1 MEPCRTLKP
10 WNQMSKKRIL
20 SPRIHILCNGEVLEY
35 GYFSD
40 FRDHIAR
47 ARNIVVKKD
56 FKGLAPW
63 QLIEKAI
70 AYKESITGFDAD
82 DQVWCVFDVDDY
94 WKDNQKEFEDA
105 IEKARENDI
114 KLAWSNECF
123 ELWLLLHFQV
133 VSGEIPRIDYHK
145 KLKLAFKTHKLDV
158 YEKNGAGMFPKTFDF
173 IESGLRNAKQL
184 PKPKI
189 IKNNPSTG
197 IVPLIEK
204 LREFLD

>member
-1 MEPCRTLKP
+1 
-10 WNQMSKKRIL
+10 MSKKRIL

-35 GYFSD
+35 DYLCD

-47 ARNIVVKKD
+47 AGNILVKRKD
-56 FKGLAPW
+56 FKRLAPW

-70 AYKESITGFDAD
+70 AYKNSIEGFDPD

-94 WKDNQKEFEDA
+94 WKNNQKKFKDA
-105 IEKARENDI
+105 IKKAEENGI
-114 KLAWSNECF
+114 ELAWSNECF
-123 ELWLLLHFQV
+123 ELWLLLHFQA
-133 VSGEIPRIDYHK
+133 VSGETPRSEYHK
-145 KLKLAFKTHKLDV
+145 KLKLAFKTHKIGV

-173 IESGLRNAKQL
+173 IEKGLSNAKQL

-189 IKNNPSTG
+189 ISKNPSTG
-197 IVPLIEK
+197 VISLIEK

>member
-1 MEPCRTLKP
+1 MERCHTLKP
-10 WNQMSKKRIL
+10 WNQMIRRRIF
-20 SPRIHILCNGEVLEY
+20 PRIYILCNGEILEY
-35 GYFSD
+35 TYFSD

-47 ARNIVVKKD
+47 ARNIIVRKD

-70 AYKESITGFDAD
+70 AYKSSIKGFDPD

-94 WKDNQKEFEDA
+94 WKDNQEKFEDA
-105 IEKARENDI
+105 IKKAKENDI

-133 VSGEIPRIDYHK
+133 VSGEIPRKDYHE
-145 KLKLAFKTHKLDV
+145 KLKLAFKAHKLGV
-158 YEKNGAGMFPKTFDF
+158 YKKNGAEMFPKTFGF
-173 IESGLRNAKQL
+173 IETGLSNARQL

-189 IKNNPSTG
+189 ISKNPSTG
-197 IVPLIEK
+197 VAPLIEK
-204 LREFLD
+204 LREFLN

>member
-1 MEPCRTLKP
+1 
-10 WNQMSKKRIL
+10 MSKKRIL

-35 GYFSD
+35 DYLCD

-47 ARNIVVKKD
+47 AGNILVKRKD
-56 FKGLAPW
+56 FKRLAPW

-70 AYKESITGFDAD
+70 AYKNSIEGFDPD

-94 WKDNQKEFEDA
+94 WKNNQKKIEDA
-105 IEKARENDI
+105 IKKTEENGI
-114 KLAWSNECF
+114 ELAWSNECF
-123 ELWLLLHFQV
+123 ELWLLLHFQA
-133 VSGEIPRIDYHK
+133 VSGETPRSDYHK
-145 KLKLAFKTHKLDV
+145 KLKLAFKTHKIGV

-173 IESGLRNAKQL
+173 IEKGLSNAKQL

-189 IKNNPSTG
+189 ISKNPSTG
-197 IVPLIEK
+197 VISLIEK